1 MAALSCSLVIEC
13 TCRQIA
19 LLLLFI
25 IIIITYLLRPKAA
38 QHNIT
43 VTKTEEKTQETKN

>member
-1 MAALSCSLVIEC
+1 L
-13 TCRQIA
+13 

-43 VTKTEEKTQETKN
+43 VTKTEEKHKKLKTKIQKN